1 MRHMRCLVMLVNE
14 IRRNEMFHDVWE
26 CNEMF
31 GDDWKCKEM

>member
-1 MRHMRCLVMLVNE
+1 MRHMRCLVMFGNVM
-14 IRRNEMFHDVWE
+14 RRNEMSHGVWE